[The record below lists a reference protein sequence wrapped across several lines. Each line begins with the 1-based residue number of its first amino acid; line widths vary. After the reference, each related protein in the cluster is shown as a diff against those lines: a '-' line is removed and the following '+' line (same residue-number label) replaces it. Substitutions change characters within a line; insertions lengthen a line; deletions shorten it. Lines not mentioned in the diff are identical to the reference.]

1 MAKQTRHLL
10 SCHFWRIFGILFIPL
25 MLQGATQSGARIQG
39 RVVDEHQ
46 QPMIGA
52 NIYLEGTILGA
63 STNENGFFFIDNVP
77 PGQFTLVV
85 SMMGYQL
92 FKRTIQ
98 VTAGQSLDVGTI
110 QLRPAPIQAAP
121 IVVTASR
128 TEEVLQEATT
138 SITVM
143 QEREFRLRNNITLN
157 QALQYIS
164 GINLNGG
171 QVNIRGATG
180 YTRGVGSRV
189 LLLLDGLPLLT
200 GDTREINFDVVPLFM
215 IERVEVLKGAGSAL
229 YGSGAMGGVIN
240 IITRGIQN
248 TPTFFTRWYAG
259 MHSEPSYRQWQ
270 WSDKSRFLNGQ
281 LVGFQKRWGTL
292 GLSFI
297 GTRDQD
303 DSYRQNDWR
312 LRHTGSVKLQWD
324 ISPFQQFIL
333 HGNLMEQKRGNFL
346 FWKDLQHALQP
357 PEEQRDDWVHSRR
370 GYLGTSYRLIPGK
383 DQVFQLKALWFSNW
397 FEDNIG
403 EQNNG
408 NRSQSNQVYGELQYS
423 VKKGIHFL
431 TAGISTNYG
440 WVNANLFGRR
450 QATEAAFYLQ
460 NEMRWNPSWKVTLG
474 IRGDYFDVDQLN
486 AQFQISPRLGIHYS
500 PGGSTHLRASLGWGF
515 RAPSLAE
522 AFTTTSVS
530 GFQVIP
536 NYQLKPET
544 NFSAEVGIR
553 QQFGFVDLD
562 LAVFNSNY
570 RHLIEPRFL
579 TSGQIQFQNVIR
591 ARITGIE
598 GNLSG
603 KLFQNRLIFNYGYT
617 YVHARDLTRNDYLNF
632 RPRHLFYASQTL
644 HLGTILIGLDYRYIA
659 KYDRIDPRLELL
671 VKDVDQYVPAHV
683 LDGRISAILVTG
695 KFPIRFTFHVDN
707 ILQYYYTD
715 LVGALAP
722 LRKYVFSLE
731 MGFH

>member
-1 MAKQTRHLL
+1 MAEQSAHRN
-10 SCHFWRIFGILFIPL
+10 SSRFWQMMGMLFIPII
-25 MLQGATQSGARIQG
+25 LQGATNPGTRIQG
-39 RVVDEHQ
+39 WVVNEHH

-52 NIYLEGTILGA
+52 NIYLEGTILGT
-63 STNENGFFFIDNVP
+63 STNTKGFFFIDNVP
-77 PGQFTLVV
+77 AGQFTLVV
-85 SMMGYQL
+85 SMIGYQL
-92 FKRTIQ
+92 FKRTIR
-98 VTAGQSLDVGTI
+98 VAAGESLDVGVL
-110 QLRPAPIQAAP
+110 QLQPAPIQAAP

-128 TEEVLQEATT
+128 TEEGIQEATT
-138 SITVM
+138 SISVM
-143 QEREFRLRNNITLN
+143 QKEEFRLRNNITLN

-240 IITRGIQN
+240 IISRGIQN
-248 TPTFFTRWYAG
+248 SPTFFTRWYAG
-259 MHSEPSYRQWQ
+259 LYSQPSYRQWQ
-270 WSDKSRFLNGQ
+270 WSNKSRFLNGQ
-281 LVGFQKRWGTL
+281 LFGFQKRWGPF
-292 GLSFI
+292 GLSVI

-303 DSYRQNDWR
+303 DGYRQNDWR
-312 LRHTGSVKLQWD
+312 LRHTGSIKLQWD
-324 ISPFQQFIL
+324 ISAFQQILL

-357 PEEQRDDWVHSRR
+357 PEDQRDDWVHSRR

-383 DQVFQLKALWFSNW
+383 DQLIQVKALWFSNW
-397 FEDNIG
+397 FADNIG
-403 EQNNG
+403 EPNNG
-408 NRSQSNQVYGELQYS
+408 NRSQSNQLYGELQYTA
-423 VKKGIHFL
+423 KKNLHFL
-431 TAGISTNYG
+431 TAGISANYG
-440 WVNANLFGRR
+440 WVNANLFGKR
-450 QATEAAFYLQ
+450 QATETAFYLQ
-460 NEMRWNPSWKVTLG
+460 NEIRWNPSWKVTVG
-474 IRGDYFDVDQLN
+474 IRGDYFDVDQLR

-500 PGGSTHLRASLGWGF
+500 LARNTHLRASLGRGF

-522 AFTTTSVS
+522 AFTTTTVS

-536 NYQLKPET
+536 NYHLNPET
-544 NFSAEVGIR
+544 NFSAEAGIR
-553 QQFGFVDLD
+553 QQFEFADMD
-562 LAVFNSNY
+562 LAIFNSNY
-570 RHLIEPRFL
+570 HNLIEPQFL
-579 TSGQIQFQNVIR
+579 TSGQIQFQNVTR

-598 GNLSG
+598 VNLSG
-603 KLFQNRLIFNYGYT
+603 KLFRNHLRLNYGYT

-644 HLGTILIGLDYRYIA
+644 HLGAILMGLDYRYIA

-671 VKDVDQYVPAHV
+671 IPDANQYVPAHV
-683 LDGRISAILVTG
+683 LDGRISAIMMVG
-695 KFPIRFTFHVDN
+695 KFPIRVTFHVDN

-715 LVGALAP
+715 LVGSLAP
-722 LRKYVFSLE
+722 LRKYVISIELF
-731 MGFH
+731 